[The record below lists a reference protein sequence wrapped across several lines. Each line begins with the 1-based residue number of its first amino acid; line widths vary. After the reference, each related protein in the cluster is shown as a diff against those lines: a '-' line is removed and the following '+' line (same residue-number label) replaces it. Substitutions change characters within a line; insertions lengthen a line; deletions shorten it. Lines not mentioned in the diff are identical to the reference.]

1 MKIPDD
7 IRRYVRK
14 RRVLRVTLWLLCMGL
29 FSLAFFSSWDSISES
44 VYTEIRVVIFIIVLV
59 VSIFIFRIPKL
70 FFEKTFIGKIVWLE
84 MIHTTES
91 DMPSKP
97 TMESLYKRVWINA
110 VIELENGKR
119 IHKEIASK
127 RTQRLSVPSKF
138 QRGIVGNFLAN
149 QYCVGDTVVFISGT
163 KFCQVYSEE
172 KESLIC
178 VVCGEFSS
186 SDSKKC
192 EHCGHTI
199 LRG

>member
-1 MKIPDD
+1 MKIPND
-7 IRRYVRK
+7 IKRYVKK
-14 RRVLRVTLWLLCMGL
+14 RRLLRVALWLLCVGL
-29 FSLAFFSSWDSISES
+29 FSFAFFSSWDSISES
-44 VYTEIRVVIFIIVLV
+44 VYTEIRVVIFIGVLV

-97 TMESLYKRVWINA
+97 TIESLYRRVWVNA

-138 QRGIVGNFLAN
+138 QRGIVGNFLAS
-149 QYCVGDTVVFISGT
+149 QYCIGDTVIFISGT

-172 KESLIC
+172 KENLTC
-178 VVCGEFSS
+178 VVCGEYSNRENTN
-186 SDSKKC
+186 C

-199 LRG
+199 LKG

>member
-1 MKIPDD
+1 MKVPDD

-14 RRVLRVTLWLLCMGL
+14 RRVLRVALWLLCMGL
-29 FSLAFFSSWDSISES
+29 FSFAFFSSWDSISES

-59 VSIFIFRIPKL
+59 VSVFILRIPKL

-97 TMESLYKRVWINA
+97 TMESLYRRVWINA

-138 QRGIVGNFLAN
+138 QRGLVGNFLAT
-149 QYCVGDTVVFISGT
+149 QYCVGDTVVFITGT

-178 VVCGEFSS
+178 VVCGEFNNF
-186 SDSKKC
+186 DNARC

>member
-1 MKIPDD
+1 MKVPDD

-14 RRVLRVTLWLLCMGL
+14 RRVLRVALWLLCMGL

-84 MIHTTES
+84 MTHTTES

-97 TMESLYKRVWINA
+97 TIESLYRRVWINA

-149 QYCVGDTVVFISGT
+149 QCHSGLEPIR
-163 KFCQVYSEE
+163 F
-172 KESLIC
+172 
-178 VVCGEFSS
+178 
-186 SDSKKC
+186 
-192 EHCGHTI
+192 
-199 LRG
+199 

>member
-1 MKIPDD
+1 MKIPND
-7 IRRYVRK
+7 IKQYVRK
-14 RRVLRVTLWLLCMGL
+14 RRFLRVALWLLCVGL

-44 VYTEIRVVIFIIVLV
+44 VYTEIRVVIFIGVLV
-59 VSIFIFRIPKL
+59 VSVFIFRIPKL
-70 FFEKTFIGKIVWLE
+70 FFEKTFNGKIVWLE

-97 TMESLYKRVWINA
+97 TIESLYRRVWINA
-110 VIELENGKR
+110 VIELKNGKR

-178 VVCGEFSS
+178 VVCGEFNNF
-186 SDSKKC
+186 DDARC

>member
-7 IRRYVRK
+7 IRQYVRK
-14 RRVLRVTLWLLCMGL
+14 RRLLRVALWLLCIGL

-97 TMESLYKRVWINA
+97 TIESLYRRVWINA

-138 QRGIVGNFLAN
+138 QRGIVGNYLAS

-178 VVCGEFSS
+178 VVCGEFSN